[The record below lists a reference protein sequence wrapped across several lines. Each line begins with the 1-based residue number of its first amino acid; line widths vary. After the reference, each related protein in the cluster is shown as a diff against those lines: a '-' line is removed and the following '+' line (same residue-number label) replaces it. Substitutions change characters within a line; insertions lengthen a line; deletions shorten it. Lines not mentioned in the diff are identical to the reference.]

1 MKFTPEFIERVAEA
15 NNIVDV
21 ISPYTQLKPSGG
33 GLMGR
38 CPFPDHPE
46 KTASFSVSETKQVYH
61 CFGCKKSGNIFSFLQ
76 QYNGMSFR
84 EAVEFLAHRAHI
96 ALPVEDK
103 QESDK
108 QDLATQKKRKVIEAN
123 KLAANYFREVFKRLP
138 ENHPAKVYAE
148 KRGLDPETQNEFL
161 IGYCSEEWDGLL
173 KYLESKGISAAVAEE
188 AKLVKARAQ
197 GKSGHF
203 DLFRERLM
211 FPILST
217 MGEVL
222 AFGGR
227 IIEKGEPKYLNSP
240 ETLAF
245 HKGRVL
251 YGLYHSAK
259 YIRSE
264 DSVLVV
270 EGYMDLI
277 ALYKN
282 GIRNVVAPMGTA
294 LTFDQAKILRRSTK
308 NVVVLFDGDSAGIAA
323 AERSLPVLLEA
334 DLHPKGLI
342 LPDELDPDEYIAEH
356 GVQALKDKIHQ
367 ATDLLTVVLSQWMQ
381 GYRGE
386 ASQKVQL
393 ADKLRPVFSSMQDPR
408 LKQLYVV
415 EVAQKMGVDERWLK
429 TALSTQNS
437 TMAQKP
443 QENLS
448 NQNKPTQMQNS
459 AAPAA
464 SAASVANE
472 VPETKI
478 VLKGVPPAEQLL
490 MAMALKSR
498 ANFEIFLNSE
508 VTPALQH
515 QGAKEVLERAATVY
529 RQAPEKF
536 DKLTSLLTT
545 FVDNPALLMAGLPL
559 GKEETEI
566 EVANEEDSLILK
578 DCIRKVRDL
587 FLQNQI
593 KQVTLELKAE
603 SSTEKLSLLA
613 KLQKER
619 IQLTKL

>member
-103 QESDK
+103 KESDK

-123 KLAANYFREVFKRLP
+123 KLAAHYFRETFKRLP
-138 ENHPAKVYAE
+138 EGHPAKVYAE
-148 KRGLDPETQNEFL
+148 KRGLDVDTQNEFL
-161 IGYCSEEWDGLL
+161 IGYSSDEWDGLL
-173 KYLESKGISAAVAEE
+173 KYLESQGVLAAVAEE
-188 AKLVKARAQ
+188 AKLVKARSQ

-356 GVQALKDKIHQ
+356 GVLALQERIQQ

-408 LKQLYVV
+408 LKQLYVI
-415 EVAQKMGVDERWLK
+415 EVAQKMGVDEKWLK
-429 TALSTQNS
+429 TALLSQNS
-437 TMAQKP
+437 SMAQKP
-443 QENLS
+443 QGDAKLR
-448 NQNKPTQMQNS
+448 
-459 AAPAA
+459 AF
-464 SAASVANE
+464 NE
-472 VPETKI
+472 VSSKRSARDKDLFEGNSP
-478 VLKGVPPAEQLL
+478 
-490 MAMALKSR
+490 SR
-498 ANFEIFLNSE
+498 AAFNGD
-508 VTPALQH
+508 
-515 QGAKEVLERAATVY
+515 GA
-529 RQAPEKF
+529 Q
-536 DKLTSLLTT
+536 
-545 FVDNPALLMAGLPL
+545 
-559 GKEETEI
+559 
-566 EVANEEDSLILK
+566 
-578 DCIRKVRDL
+578 
-587 FLQNQI
+587 
-593 KQVTLELKAE
+593 E
-603 SSTEKLSLLA
+603 SC
-613 KLQKER
+613 QF
-619 IQLTKL
+619 